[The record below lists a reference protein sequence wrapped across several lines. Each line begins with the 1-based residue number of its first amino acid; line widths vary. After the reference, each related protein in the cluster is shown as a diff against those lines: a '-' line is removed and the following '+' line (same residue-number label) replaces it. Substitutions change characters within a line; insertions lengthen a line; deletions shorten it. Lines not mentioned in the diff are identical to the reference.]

1 MHVLDVYEVQC
12 LCQQEDREKIA
23 ALIEDTLRTSFA
35 KHHQLNI
42 SALHHQTSSDS
53 VKNIN
58 CEYFQYLPSF
68 ES

>member
-1 MHVLDVYEVQC
+1 MKTSNL
-12 LCQQEDREKIA
+12 QEDREKIA

-53 VKNIN
+53 AKNIN
-58 CEYFQYLPSF
+58 CEYVQ
-68 ES
+68 